1 MEVIRVSLPE
11 FESPLKQGTHEK
23 MYLVVSLLFA
33 VSPTIRVLD
42 GAFSPVVVLQ
52 YLLFVGCLG
61 LSVVKTDSDTKSKVL
76 GLLALALSVSLLW
89 EYLVPV

>member
-1 MEVIRVSLPE
+1 MSPPE

-61 LSVVKTDSDTKSKVL
+61 LSVVKADSDTKSKVL
-76 GLLALALSVSLLW
+76 GVLALALSVSLLW
-89 EYLVPV
+89 EYTLTI

>member
-1 MEVIRVSLPE
+1 MSPPE

-52 YLLFVGCLG
+52 YLLFVGCLS
-61 LSVVKTDSDTKSKVL
+61 LSVVKADPDTKSKIL
-76 GLLALALSVSLLW
+76 GFLALALSVSLLW
-89 EYLVPV
+89 EYLAPV